1 MNSNALFNYLLKIG
15 DDLLINAQRLCEW
28 TGHGPFLE
36 EDLALTNIS
45 LDLFGQ
51 ANAFLEY
58 AGKIENKGRDQDVL
72 AYHRNDTQFLNAKL
86 MEIPNGDYAQTILR
100 QALIDSFRYY
110 LYKHLVNS
118 NDQTIAGIAAK
129 GIKEVEYHRRHS
141 HNWVIR
147 FGNGTEESLERLKN
161 ALDLLWKYTGDLFE
175 SDESDAEVQKS
186 GAGIAFHEIKSDWE
200 KEIRELFKKSNLGYP
215 ENVWM
220 IKGGRKGVHTEYLS
234 YLLNEMQMLPRMY
247 PDAKW

>member
-1 MNSNALFNYLLKIG
+1 MHPDALFRYLLKIG
-15 DDLLINAQRLCEW
+15 DDLLVNAQRICEW

-58 AGKIENKGRDQDVL
+58 AGKVEGKGRDQDTL
-72 AYHRNDTQFLNAKL
+72 AFFRDHTQFLNSKL
-86 MEIPNGDYAQTILR
+86 AEVPNGDYAQTMLR
-100 QALIDSFRYY
+100 QAFMDSFRYF
-110 LYKHLVNS
+110 LYQELVKS
-118 NDQTIAGIAAK
+118 KDQTIAGIAAK
-129 GIKEVEYHRRHS
+129 GIKEVTYHRRHTHS
-141 HNWVIR
+141 WIVR
-147 FGNGTEESLERLKN
+147 FGNGTEESYRRLDH
-161 ALDLLWKYTGDLFE
+161 ALNMLWKYTGDMFE
-175 SDESDAEVQKS
+175 SDEMDVLVEREGV
-186 GAGIAFHEIKSDWE
+186 GITFDKIKNSWE
-200 KEIRELFKKSNLGYP
+200 EDIDKLFQKSNLKVP
-215 ENVWM
+215 QNIWM